1 MSRAKEESIIED
13 ADNIIGSGCLVSVEL
28 TIWKNDWT
36 VCGGRLDG
44 ARLQAEAML
53 YIQGNSSRMSF

>member
-1 MSRAKEESIIED
+1 MSRAEEESIIED

-44 ARLQAEAML
+44 A
-53 YIQGNSSRMSF
+53 